1 MNELTSKENQA
12 EETCCAVPID
22 GNMTDYWNEVFSSKE
37 VQNWAEQGE
46 PKMMK
51 WVRALN
57 LNKGAT
63 IFCAGVGDSPLIDFL
78 LAEGFTNI
86 IANDVSEI
94 ALGKIKKRIG
104 TYPGVSFMRDDLMNP
119 DSINA
124 LYGKVDLYIDR
135 ATLHF
140 FTTCKDKDFYFN
152 QVNKLL
158 APDGKVILGV
168 FSKNNEPTCCGLSLQ
183 LWSLE
188 SLKNRLA
195 GFEFLAEDTE
205 DFREQNGKIR
215 EYIYLNARVKA

>member
-1 MNELTSKENQA
+1 MNKSTSKEYQDKEA
-12 EETCCAVPID
+12 CCAVPKH

-37 VQNWAEQGE
+37 VQNWTEEGE
-46 PKMMK
+46 PKVMK

-57 LNKGAT
+57 LDKDAA

-78 LAEGFTNI
+78 LADGFTNI

-94 ALGKIKKRIG
+94 ALRKIKKRIG
-104 TYPGVSFMRDDLMNP
+104 THPGISFMRDDLMNP
-119 DSINA
+119 HSINA

-140 FTTCKDKDFYFN
+140 FTTCKEKDFYFN
-152 QVNKLL
+152 QLNKLL
-158 APDGKVILGV
+158 ASRGRVILGV

-188 SLKNRLA
+188 SLKNRLV

-205 DFREQNGKIR
+205 DFKEQNGKIR